1 MGTMGYLRAMQ
12 YFDNL
17 VITVAT
23 LLEPIVASF
32 MAYILKV
39 GLLPGWVGWLG
50 NFSVMAG
57 TVAVIYP
64 NAHKRS
70 SEMH

>member
-1 MGTMGYLRAMQ
+1 MQ

-32 MAYILKV
+32 MAYMLKV
-39 GLLPGWVGWLG
+39 GLLPGGLGWVGNCL
-50 NFSVMAG
+50 VMAG

-64 NAHKRS
+64 NANKKGGGGH
-70 SEMH
+70 